1 MLSLGSGVLEV
12 AYWVT
17 GRAKGTSSYF
27 TSTAG
32 GYTTV
37 YTIGQIA
44 GDVEFDINFQ
54 EKEFYGQYNYP
65 IAKAHYGGKIGAR
78 AKRVELNMA
87 SLKNFFNANGTA
99 SFVTIGAG
107 EGGSFIFDPD
117 VDGGVGNNN
126 QAGAGTAAAGLPRP
140 LYVRFTH
147 SRSDDSNKTVRIHL
161 PKAYTTS
168 LNIPFTRE
176 DIIVQDVDF
185 MAVVDKTLLVSSG
198 GSVEPT
204 VVLIEA

>member
-1 MLSLGSGVLEV
+1 MLTLGSGVLEV
-12 AYWVT
+12 AYWVS

-27 TSTAG
+27 TSASG

-37 YTIGQIA
+37 FSIGQIA
-44 GDVEFDINFQ
+44 GDVEFDINYQ
-54 EKEFYGQYNYP
+54 EREFYGQYNFP
-65 IAKAHYGGKIGAR
+65 IAKAHFGGKVEAR
-78 AKRVELNMA
+78 ARRVELNVN

-99 SFVTIGAG
+99 AFISTAEPSSFV
-107 EGGSFIFDPD
+107 FDPD
-117 VDGGVGNNN
+117 VDGGSG
-126 QAGAGTAAAGLPRP
+126 QATTAGAGLPRP

-147 SRSDDSNKTVRIHL
+147 SRTDDSSKTVKIHL
-161 PKAYTTS
+161 PKAYTMS

-185 MAVVDKTLLVSSG
+185 MAIVDTSLLVTTG

>member
-1 MLSLGSGVLEV
+1 MLTLGSGVLEV
-12 AYWVT
+12 AYWVS

-27 TSTAG
+27 TSASG
-32 GYTTV
+32 GYTSV

-44 GDVEFDINFQ
+44 GDVEFDINYQ
-54 EKEFYGQYNYP
+54 EREFYGQYNFP
-65 IAKAHYGGKIGAR
+65 IMKAHFGGKVEAR
-78 AKRVELNMA
+78 ARRVELNVN

-99 SFVTIGAG
+99 AFISTAEPSSFV
-107 EGGSFIFDPD
+107 FDPD
-117 VDGGVGNNN
+117 VDGGSG
-126 QAGAGTAAAGLPRP
+126 QASTAGAGLPRP

-147 SRSDDSNKTVRIHL
+147 QRTDDSSKTVKIHL
-161 PKAYTTS
+161 PKAYTMS

-185 MAVVDKTLLVSSG
+185 MAVVDTSLLVTTG

-204 VVLIEA
+204 IVLIEA

>member
-1 MLSLGSGVLEV
+1 MLTLGSGVLEV
-12 AYWVT
+12 AYWVS

-27 TSTAG
+27 TSASG

-37 YTIGQIA
+37 FSIGQIA

-54 EKEFYGQYNYP
+54 EREFYGQFNFP
-65 IAKAHYGGKIGAR
+65 IAKAHFGGKVEAR
-78 AKRVELNMA
+78 ARRVELNVN

-99 SFVTIGAG
+99 AFISTAEPSSFV
-107 EGGSFIFDPD
+107 FDPD
-117 VDGGVGNNN
+117 VDGGSG
-126 QAGAGTAAAGLPRP
+126 QAATAGAGLPRP

-147 SRSDDSNKTVRIHL
+147 SRTDDSSKTVKIHL
-161 PKAYTTS
+161 PKAYTMS

-185 MAVVDKTLLVSSG
+185 MAVVDTSLLVTTG

>member
-1 MLSLGSGVLEV
+1 MLTLGSGVLEV
-12 AYWVT
+12 AYWVS

-27 TSTAG
+27 TSASG

-37 YTIGQIA
+37 FSIGQIA
-44 GDVEFDINFQ
+44 GDVEFDINYQ
-54 EKEFYGQYNYP
+54 EREFYGQYNFP
-65 IAKAHYGGKIGAR
+65 IAKAHFGGKVEAR
-78 AKRVELNMA
+78 ARRVELNVN

-99 SFVTIGAG
+99 AFISTAEPSSFV
-107 EGGSFIFDPD
+107 FDPD
-117 VDGGVGNNN
+117 VDGGTG
-126 QAGAGTAAAGLPRP
+126 QATTAGAGLPRP

-147 SRSDDSNKTVRIHL
+147 ARTDDSSKTVKIHL
-161 PKAYTTS
+161 PKAYTMS

-185 MAVVDKTLLVSSG
+185 MAVVDTSLLVTTG

-204 VVLIEA
+204 IVLIEA

>member
-12 AYWVT
+12 AYWVS
-17 GRAKGTSSYF
+17 GRAKGTSGYF
-27 TSTAG
+27 GVTAG

-54 EKEFYGQYNYP
+54 EKEFFGQYNYA
-65 IAKAHYGGKIGAR
+65 IAKAFYGGKVEAR
-78 AKRVELNMA
+78 ARRVELNVA
-87 SLKNFFNANGTA
+87 SLKNFFNANSTNT
-99 SFVTIGAG
+99 FLTIGQG
-107 EGGSFIFDPD
+107 ESGTMVFDPAVAGGS
-117 VDGGVGNNN
+117 G
-126 QAGAGTAAAGLPRP
+126 QAATSGAGLPRP

-147 SRSDDSNKTVRIHL
+147 SRSDDSTKTVKIHL
-161 PKAYTTS
+161 PKAYTAA

-185 MAVVDKTLLVSSG
+185 MAVVDTSLLTLSSG
-198 GSVEPT
+198 GTVEPS

>member
-12 AYWVT
+12 AYWVS

-27 TSTAG
+27 TSASG

-37 YTIGQIA
+37 FSIGQIA

-54 EKEFYGQYNYP
+54 EREFYGQYNFP
-65 IAKAHYGGKIGAR
+65 IAKAHFGGKVEAR
-78 AKRVELNMA
+78 ARRVELNVN

-99 SFVTIGAG
+99 SFISTA
-107 EGGSFIFDPD
+107 EPSSFVFDPD
-117 VDGGVGNNN
+117 VDGGSG
-126 QAGAGTAAAGLPRP
+126 QASTAGAGLPRP

-147 SRSDDSNKTVRIHL
+147 ARTDDSSKTVKIHL
-161 PKAYTTS
+161 PKAYTMS

-185 MAVVDKTLLVSSG
+185 MAVVDTSLLVTTG

-204 VVLIEA
+204 IVLIEA

>member
-12 AYWVT
+12 AYWVS

-27 TSTAG
+27 TSASG

-37 YTIGQIA
+37 FSIGQIA

-54 EKEFYGQYNYP
+54 EREFYGQYNFP
-65 IAKAHYGGKIGAR
+65 IAKAHFGGKVEAR
-78 AKRVELNMA
+78 ARRVELNVN

-99 SFVTIGAG
+99 SFISTA
-107 EGGSFIFDPD
+107 EPSSFVFDPD
-117 VDGGVGNNN
+117 VDGGSG
-126 QAGAGTAAAGLPRP
+126 QATTAGAGLPRP

-147 SRSDDSNKTVRIHL
+147 ARTDDSSKTVKIHL
-161 PKAYTTS
+161 PKAYTMS

-185 MAVVDKTLLVSSG
+185 MAVVDTSLLVTTG
-198 GSVEPT
+198 GSAEPT
-204 VVLIEA
+204 IVLIEA